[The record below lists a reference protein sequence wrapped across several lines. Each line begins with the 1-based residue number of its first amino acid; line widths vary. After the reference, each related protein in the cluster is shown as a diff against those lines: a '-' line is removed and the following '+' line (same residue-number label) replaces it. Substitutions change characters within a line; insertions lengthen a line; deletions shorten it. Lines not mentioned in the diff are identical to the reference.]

1 MRPDIYDVASKLFCA
16 VIPFPNNPLKAV
28 NCYIILDRERTLVI
42 DMGFNLLACR
52 EALLGALG
60 ELGRPWSS
68 VQVLATHSHPDHI
81 GLLDSL
87 RPVAAPVLAPF
98 DSMDELNAY
107 HRESREA
114 ARRFLAQAARYCD
127 APSEDSLRKWDT
139 FSEERFAPSA
149 PVAIK
154 RLTEGEEIAAGP
166 YRFEVLETPG
176 HDDWH
181 VCLYERGAHLMLVGD
196 HVLRK
201 IDPGVSAL
209 CPEHDLLDSY
219 LFHLGRMPDDA
230 RITALPG
237 HGRPFGD
244 LSAEAARI
252 GSLHLDRI
260 EGYLALVRD
269 GHDRLPAIAAE
280 ASRHPARWHRAAP
293 PYKLLSMSHAMA
305 HLAKLAADRCIAV
318 LCDEQGEYRFE
329 PCS

>member
-1 MRPDIYDVASKLFCA
+1 
-16 VIPFPNNPLKAV
+16 
-28 NCYIILDRERTLVI
+28 
-42 DMGFNLLACR
+42 
-52 EALLGALG
+52 
-60 ELGRPWSS
+60 
-68 VQVLATHSHPDHI
+68 
-81 GLLDSL
+81 
-87 RPVAAPVLAPF
+87 
-98 DSMDELNAY
+98 
-107 HRESREA
+107 
-114 ARRFLAQAARYCD
+114 
-127 APSEDSLRKWDT
+127 
-139 FSEERFAPSA
+139 
-149 PVAIK
+149 
-154 RLTEGEEIAAGP
+154 
-166 YRFEVLETPG
+166 
-176 HDDWH
+176 
-181 VCLYERGAHLMLVGD
+181 MLVGD

-244 LSAEAARI
+244 LAAEAARI
-252 GSLHLDRI
+252 GSLHLDKI